1 MRVLI
6 ADRNARLLESISR
19 TFAHQLNIHT
29 ASTRR
34 RCGDL
39 LREGNFDL
47 AIVSE
52 KLGDGP
58 GLPVLGEIARS
69 SPDTL
74 RIFAARQSQLQLLR
88 RSLGP
93 FGLFSTLRYPIDAR
107 KLLSALRLAR
117 AALEPDAPEP
127 RTRHVVINKPAT
139 ITSVT
144 RVQPSQL
151 SRPPRRAT
159 PARHATRPYL
169 PQRSEAFQ
177 RALARREAAK
187 KAASSQIVARSSNW
201 VRETAVR
208 STHTP
213 KSAGATPK
221 RATALLVA
229 TMVVVFLV
237 SALAIRLFDTAAARS
252 SSTQDTRIASAS
264 FSVPAVQTQQPYVS
278 TPPQNPA
285 PVLTRRPA
293 APVQSAL
300 ANATPK
306 PDSATAGIAA
316 QDSQI
321 TADNTP
327 IADPSTFGSEAAEI
341 IYP

>member
-74 RIFAARQSQLQLLR
+74 RIFAARQSQLQILK

-93 FGLFSTLRYPIDAR
+93 FGLFHTLRYPIDAR
-107 KLLSALRLAR
+107 KLLSVLRLAR
-117 AALEPDAPEP
+117 AALDLDAPEP
-127 RTRHVVINKPAT
+127 KIPHVVINEPPA
-139 ITSVT
+139 SRAVAPARAVALVRAVT
-144 RVQPSQL
+144 RP
-151 SRPPRRAT
+151 
-159 PARHATRPYL
+159 HL

-187 KAASSQIVARSSNW
+187 RAASSPIVARPSGR
-201 VRETAVR
+201 VQEAAVR
-208 STHTP
+208 STITP
-213 KSAGATPK
+213 KSTNASAK
-221 RATALLVA
+221 RTTTFMVA
-229 TMVVVFLV
+229 TMAVVFLV
-237 SALAIRLFDTAAARS
+237 STLAIRLFDTAAARS
-252 SSTQDTRIASAS
+252 SSTQDLRIASAS
-264 FSVPAVQTQQPYVS
+264 FSVPAVETKQTYIA
-278 TPPQNPA
+278 TPPQSPA
-285 PVLTRRPA
+285 PVLTTHPA

-300 ANATPK
+300 ANAKPK
-306 PDSATAGIAA
+306 PDSATARVAA
-316 QDSQI
+316 QDAQI